1 MSAQTDPPAAPS
13 AATPLRVA
21 VVGGGISG
29 LAAAHRLLEQN
40 PAVAVTVYE
49 ASPRVG
55 GVFGTE
61 QVGDYRIETGADSF
75 ITNKPHAL
83 DLCRRLGLED
93 RLISTDST
101 YRRSLILHNGL
112 PVPTPDGFNLMVPA
126 RIGPI
131 LRTPLLSPLGKLR
144 LGLEYFVPRRRD
156 DKDESLASF
165 VRRRLGQQVFER
177 IVQPMVGGIY
187 TSDPEKLSLS
197 ATLPRFVDME
207 RDHGSL
213 IRAALRQR
221 RDNREVSG
229 EASAASGARYG
240 LFASLKGGMSELL
253 EALSRRL
260 NANDAL
266 RLDCPVVAIQ
276 PAHQADWSGYAI
288 GRADGTTEHVDA
300 VILAVPAYRAA
311 DLLDDWNRE
320 LAEALRGIEYAS
332 SGIVISGH
340 RLENVRHPLDAFGLV
355 IPHIEQRQI
364 LAVSFL
370 SRKFHGRAPEGRV
383 VLRTFV
389 GGALQPEL
397 LEQSDDDLISMVHG
411 ELRDILG
418 VEGEPDFV
426 RVARWHRKMP
436 QYHIGHLERVQ
447 QIESLTRRSPGLFIA
462 GNAYHGVGIPDCI
475 RSGEQAAQ
483 RALETLAAAG
493 SPARAEI

>member
-1 MSAQTDPPAAPS
+1 MSAEIDPPAAQPDR
-13 AATPLRVA
+13 APLRVA
-21 VVGGGISG
+21 VIGGGISG
-29 LAAAHRLLEQN
+29 LAAAHRLLEQSST
-40 PAVAVTVYE
+40 AEVTVYE
-49 ASPRVG
+49 AAERVG

-61 QVGDYRIETGADSF
+61 QIGEYLIETGADSF

-93 RLISTDST
+93 RLIPTDST
-101 YRRSLILHNGL
+101 YRRSLILHNGE

-126 RIGPI
+126 RIGPM
-131 LRTPLLSPLGKLR
+131 LTTPLLSPLGKLR
-144 LGLEYFVPRRRD
+144 LGLEYFLPRRTD
-156 DKDESLASF
+156 NGDESLASF
-165 VRRRLGQQVFER
+165 VRRRLGQQTFER

-187 TSDPEKLSLS
+187 TSDPEKLSLA
-197 ATLPRFVDME
+197 ATLPRFLDME

-221 RDNREVSG
+221 RVGRKASG
-229 EASAASGARYG
+229 EESAASGARYG

-260 NANDAL
+260 EAKNAL
-266 RLDCPVVAIQ
+266 RLGCPVVAIE
-276 PAHQADWSGYAI
+276 PAHEADRTHYEV
-288 GRADGTTEHVDA
+288 RLADGTSILSDA
-300 VILAVPAYRAA
+300 VILALPAYRAA
-311 DLLDDWNRE
+311 DLIDGWNRE
-320 LAEALRGIEYAS
+320 LAETLREIEYAS
-332 SGIVISGH
+332 SAIVISGH
-340 RLENVRHPLDAFGLV
+340 RLEDIRHPLDAFGLV

-370 SRKFHGRAPEGRV
+370 SRKFPGRAPDGRV

-397 LEQSDDDLISMVHG
+397 LEQPDDDLIGMVQG

-418 VEGEPDFV
+418 VEGKPDFV

-436 QYHIGHLERVQ
+436 QYHVGHLERVQ
-447 QIESLTRRSPGLFIA
+447 QIESLTRRSPGLFVA

-475 RSGEQAAQ
+475 RSGEQAAE
-483 RALETLAAAG
+483 RVHETFVAAG
-493 SPARAEI
+493 SPARAET